1 MSTEPVGVGF
11 CGCGGMARG
20 LAKAVAASSW
30 GRLLGAYDPIRDNAR
45 RLCDEAPAPDAQV
58 ARSYRAMLDR
68 DDVGAVVVA
77 TPNHL
82 HPRHTI
88 EALRAGKHV
97 FSEKPM
103 ALRARDCRRVLETAR
118 AVDRQVM
125 VGQVVRFM
133 VVPRRVH
140 DLVVSGEI
148 GRPLVMHTV
157 RASAPGRPDPSV
169 WRADPKKVGGLL
181 FEVSAHELD
190 YMCWIMGTPRRVYA
204 RITPSR
210 LFPGSPYEEIS
221 LLTIEFDDNRT
232 GTLEMSQLSAPSVY
246 DIRVGGER
254 GSVHALNAWSAE
266 AGIDVGCYGQDLRHL
281 GPDELGT
288 TDQIRGEI
296 DGFLQAVVQGTPVPV
311 PGVEAARAI
320 AVAEAAYRSARLGR
334 VQVVHCPE

>member
-1 MSTEPVGVGF
+1 
-11 CGCGGMARG
+11 
-20 LAKAVAASSW
+20 LAQAVTQSSW
-30 GRLLGAYDPIRDNAR
+30 GRLCAAYDPVRDQAR
-45 RLCDEAPAPDAQV
+45 RLCEEAGVPEASL
-58 ARSYRAMLDR
+58 ARSYARLLARPDI
-68 DDVGAVVVA
+68 DAVVVA
-77 TPNHL
+77 SPNYL

-103 ALRARDCRRVLETAR
+103 ALRTRDCQRILDTAR
-118 AVDRQVM
+118 AADRQIM

-133 VVPRRVH
+133 AVTRRLH
-140 DLVVSGEI
+140 ELAVSGEI

-157 RASAPGRPDPSV
+157 RAQGPGRPDPSS

-210 LFPGSPYEEIS
+210 LHPGSPYDEIS
-221 LLTIEFDDNRT
+221 VLVIEFDDNRT
-232 GTLEMSQLSAPSVY
+232 GTLEMSLLFAPGMY
-246 DIRVGGER
+246 DIRIGGER

-266 AGIDVGCYGQDLRHL
+266 AGIDVGLYGQETRHL
-281 GPDELGT
+281 GPADLDT
-288 TDQIRGEI
+288 ANQVHAEI
-296 DGFLQAVVQGTPVPV
+296 DGFLRAIAHGEPVPV

-334 VQVVHCPE
+334 AQPVHCAE